1 MLFLMLR
8 YLIILSAFIFTV
20 SCSKEKNYSIT
31 EISGK
36 SVYQNK
42 NIPSN
47 EKLEVKFEKLF
58 EINNDSL
65 KYPNDTGVN
74 FPLYFQADKS
84 GEIFIFDNTDY
95 RIKKYDNEGKFLL
108 AFGAK
113 GQGPGEYLT
122 PSEIFLLENAVLVND
137 FRQKSLVVY
146 DRKGKFVEKKLI
158 NKTFTSIAPSS
169 ENRYLCSSMYSDNF
183 ENKFSM
189 ITVLGIYDQS
199 FNLVSEIKKSIY
211 PIIENEVFNPVNYF
225 FCSTIH
231 KNRIF
236 LSTSGT
242 NDYAIEIFDMEGNNI
257 EKIVKNYFRHE
268 MTHED
273 FTRERN
279 FLNSFS
285 SIDVSEGIIK
295 HKNAI
300 SGIVSLN
307 DQYLLVSTPKD
318 TNDPEG
324 IKYDIFKDNIFQK
337 SVFLKI
343 PVESELLP
351 QIKIVGN
358 RLYTIDRENNS
369 LVVYKIEVSE

>member
-1 MLFLMLR
+1 
-8 YLIILSAFIFTV
+8 
-20 SCSKEKNYSIT
+20 
-31 EISGK
+31 
-36 SVYQNK
+36 
-42 NIPSN
+42 
-47 EKLEVKFEKLF
+47 
-58 EINNDSL
+58 
-65 KYPNDTGVN
+65 
-74 FPLYFQADKS
+74 
-84 GEIFIFDNTDY
+84 
-95 RIKKYDNEGKFLL
+95 
-108 AFGAK
+108 
-113 GQGPGEYLT
+113 
-122 PSEIFLLENAVLVND
+122 
-137 FRQKSLVVY
+137 
-146 DRKGKFVEKKLI
+146 
-158 NKTFTSIAPSS
+158 
-169 ENRYLCSSMYSDNF
+169 
-183 ENKFSM
+183 
-189 ITVLGIYDQS
+189 
-199 FNLVSEIKKSIY
+199 
-211 PIIENEVFNPVNYF
+211 
-225 FCSTIH
+225 
-231 KNRIF
+231 
-236 LSTSGT
+236 
-242 NDYAIEIFDMEGNNI
+242 MEGNNI

>member
-1 MLFLMLR
+1 MKRLCMF
-8 YLIILSAFIFTV
+8 ILAAVLLV
-20 SCSKEKNYSIT
+20 SCTKEQNHT
-31 EISGK
+31 ISLVNGK
-36 SVYQNK
+36 TVYYNK
-42 NIPSN
+42 NVPAIEN
-47 EKLEVKFEKLF
+47 VEFEFTKLF
-58 EINNDSL
+58 EINNDSV
-65 KYPNDTGVN
+65 KYPDDSGVN
-74 FPLYFQADKS
+74 FPLYFQADQD

-108 AFGAK
+108 AFGAR

-122 PSEIFLLENAVLVND
+122 PSEIFLLENAVIVND
-137 FRQKSLVVY
+137 FRQKSLMVY
-146 DRKGKFVEKKLI
+146 NREGEFVEKKLI
-158 NKTFTSIAPSS
+158 NKTFTSITPSS

-211 PIIENEVFNPVNYF
+211 PIIENEVFNPVNF
-225 FCSTIH
+225 FYCVTIH
-231 KNRIF
+231 KNRVF
-236 LSTSGT
+236 LSTSGI
-242 NDYAIEIFDMEGNNI
+242 NDYSIEVFDLDGNNI
-257 EKIVKNYFRHE
+257 QKIVKSYFRHE

-273 FTRERN
+273 FTRERI

-285 SIDVSEGIIK
+285 SNDVSEGIIK

-337 SVFLKI
+337 SVFLII

-369 LVVYKIEVSE
+369 LVVFKIEAIE

>member
-225 FCSTIH
+225 YCVTIH
-231 KNRIF
+231 KNRVF
-236 LSTSGT
+236 LSTSGI